1 MRSVSGNISDGRTPS
16 ADQTIE
22 SVSPNTARHPASPS
36 GAALLACRLLRLPLF
51 TKILL
56 VNSAIVTLGA
66 VAGTIITVLHVQ
78 NYPDDVHYGLI
89 ALFTV
94 VGVITSLVV
103 NYATLKL
110 TLVPLDKLQAAV
122 DEVRRGRL
130 DIRVAPV
137 VLTDDRFDQLNGTFN
152 QMLGQLE
159 NDRRQLH
166 RLSGAILQAQED
178 ERQRVARELHDET
191 AQSLTSLL
199 LRLRLLERSQTPEEA
214 RAHVQE
220 LRALT
225 SQALDDV
232 RRVALEL
239 RPKILD
245 DLGLGAALAWRVD
258 ELNSVPG
265 MRAALHVDQLGNR
278 LPRSVELVL
287 FRVAQEALTNVVRHA
302 HASEVQILLRR
313 EGNQITL
320 DVLDN
325 GRGFDT
331 MRAGAQPGS
340 GLGLLGMRERVMLA
354 GGDLRIE
361 SPSRGGTRIV
371 ASIPLD
377 SASEGTG
384 HDQDSRI
391 AS

>member
-1 MRSVSGNISDGRTPS
+1 M
-16 ADQTIE
+16 
-22 SVSPNTARHPASPS
+22 
-36 GAALLACRLLRLPLF
+36 
-51 TKILL
+51 
-56 VNSAIVTLGA
+56 
-66 VAGTIITVLHVQ
+66 
-78 NYPDDVHYGLI
+78 
-89 ALFTV
+89 
-94 VGVITSLVV
+94 
-103 NYATLKL
+103 
-110 TLVPLDKLQAAV
+110 
-122 DEVRRGRL
+122 
-130 DIRVAPV
+130 APV

-245 DLGLGAALAWRVD
+245 DLGLGAALAWRVN

-302 HASEVQILLRR
+302 HAGREVQILLRR
-313 EGNQITL
+313 EAKITL
-320 DVLDN
+320 DV
-325 GRGFDT
+325 
-331 MRAGAQPGS
+331 
-340 GLGLLGMRERVMLA
+340 
-354 GGDLRIE
+354 
-361 SPSRGGTRIV
+361 
-371 ASIPLD
+371 
-377 SASEGTG
+377 
-384 HDQDSRI
+384 
-391 AS
+391 

>member
-1 MRSVSGNISDGRTPS
+1 LPSTGALSAPEPSIGSRIS
-16 ADQTIE
+16 
-22 SVSPNTARHPASPS
+22 
-36 GAALLACRLLRLPLF
+36 LAQRLLRLPLF
-51 TKILL
+51 TKLLL
-56 VNSAIVTLGA
+56 VNSAIVTFGA
-66 VAGTIITVLHVQ
+66 VGGTIITVQHVQ
-78 NYPDDVHYGLI
+78 AFPDDVHYELI
-89 ALFTV
+89 ALFMV
-94 VGVITSLVV
+94 VGIVISLAV
-103 NYATLKL
+103 NYVTLKW
-110 TLVPLDKLQAAV
+110 TLVPLDKLQTAV

-130 DIRVAPV
+130 DVRVPLVA
-137 VLTDDRFDQLNGTFN
+137 LSDERFDQLNGTFN

-159 NDRRQLH
+159 KDRRQLH

-199 LRLRLLERSQTPEEA
+199 LRLRLLERSQTPEVA

-258 ELNSVPG
+258 ELNGVPG
-265 MRAALHVDQLGNR
+265 IRAALHVDHLGNR

-302 HASEVQILLRR
+302 RASEVQILLRR
-313 EGNQITL
+313 GGNQITL
-320 DVLDN
+320 IIMDN
-325 GRGFDT
+325 GRGFDAT
-331 MRAGAQPGS
+331 RAGAQPGS
-340 GLGLLGMRERVMLA
+340 GLGLLGMRERVTLA
-354 GGDLRIE
+354 GGDLRID
-361 SPSRGGTRIV
+361 SPPQGGTRIV

-377 SASEGTG
+377 SPSEGTG
-384 HDQDSRI
+384 HDKDLRI
-391 AS
+391 AG